1 MATIRPAFAFANLT
15 KRLEPEGRSNGAN
28 EIPWIAGLLVVG
40 IQRREALGSSIGILS
55 KVVSGKAASGRAEL
69 GIIINA
75 GSSARERSSKMLKH
89 VQISPMRSRADSLS
103 MRSSTSCASSLCGS
117 PEPPSDQLRSHS
129 RASSYSSLNE
139 TIPQID
145 GSWLFVWHIIRG
157 KRSTRTLCGR
167 GPLAGSIFVQQPR
180 SASRNI
186 HRAPPVWRRK
196 AGKLNGKTVTSSKS
210 GQQEK
215 ENKLQND
222 MLVTPYKCV
231 TERIFCLVRIEWF
244 VRVPAPVSRASTA
257 FTARAKETTIKI
269 YTACL
274 RQDIEYKTLGIS
286 YDATSKGVVQQVL
299 RRCKMRHRDP
309 RLFYLTMEVTVR
321 RPGVKSVL
329 ELDDEARP
337 ALLQACHPKGD
348 SRFCLQQKPGG
359 LIRVH
364 TSALQPNSQYKSLL
378 ISEETTSDELL
389 SLLLSCYNSMEPVEQ
404 FSLYEVCPGQEY
416 QRKLHPD
423 DLPLKT
429 QLQRQQKGEIMHFLV
444 RRNPNYPRRRQL
456 LATIAES
463 KHFIRNTQAAI
474 DSSNTAMVSGQ
485 SQLQTAAH
493 PLHHQQSH
501 HPHHHHHHHRLSL
514 HSTTTGTGFTLGTLC
529 GPVTSP
535 TNSFISDI
543 VDGLSSLNDL
553 PCETNT
559 SSSFFRPSSLDDST
573 ASTDSTDSTE
583 SSSSSC
589 SSFSSLS
596 SDSSSSSSSTA
607 SSSAAELTFAEDEHE
622 VDTDTDTD
630 TSTLRRQSD
639 IATLKR
645 QHQQQ
650 QQQQQN
656 NNEEAAPCQQCPTKP
671 LPPPAIA
678 WRHSEPA
685 PELTAPPEIKSKNS
699 AQHQQPP
706 PRPAKSST
714 MLAALSKPSLPA
726 SPLAAPSYNPVY
738 NIREIRTVSQSFS
751 ALGIDKKLVDIRSP
765 VSAGTTAAGAG
776 AGASAGAGAAA
787 TAPTVRSSVVKEMVN
802 TDPAKGVGNFVYI

>member
-1 MATIRPAFAFANLT
+1 
-15 KRLEPEGRSNGAN
+15 
-28 EIPWIAGLLVVG
+28 
-40 IQRREALGSSIGILS
+40 
-55 KVVSGKAASGRAEL
+55 
-69 GIIINA
+69 
-75 GSSARERSSKMLKH
+75 MLKH

-117 PEPPSDQLRSHS
+117 PEPPGDQLRSHS

-139 TIPQID
+139 TIPQ
-145 GSWLFVWHIIRG
+145 
-157 KRSTRTLCGR
+157 
-167 GPLAGSIFVQQPR
+167 
-180 SASRNI
+180 
-186 HRAPPVWRRK
+186 
-196 AGKLNGKTVTSSKS
+196 
-210 GQQEK
+210 
-215 ENKLQND
+215 
-222 MLVTPYKCV
+222 
-231 TERIFCLVRIEWF
+231 
-244 VRVPAPVSRASTA
+244 
-257 FTARAKETTIKI
+257 TTIKI

-286 YDATSKGVVQQVL
+286 YDATSKSVVQQVL

-389 SLLLSCYNSMEPVEQ
+389 SLLLSCYNSIEPVEQ

-463 KHFIRNTQAAI
+463 KHFILNSSL
-474 DSSNTAMVSGQ
+474 DSANAQ
-485 SQLQTAAH
+485 H
-493 PLHHQQSH
+493 PTPGMHHLHQQ
-501 HPHHHHHHHRLSL
+501 PHHHHLHHHHRLSL
-514 HSTTTGTGFTLGTLC
+514 HSGSFSLGPTGT
-529 GPVTSP
+529 P
-535 TNSFISDI
+535 TNTFISDI

-553 PCETNT
+553 PAEAKSLRLKESN
-559 SSSFFRPSSLDDST
+559 SFRPASLDDSAT
-573 ASTDSTDSTE
+573 STDSTDSTE
-583 SSSSSC
+583 SSSSSSSC

-596 SDSSSSSSSTA
+596 SDSSFEEPDQPSNEGDVTTMSSCHA
-607 SSSAAELTFAEDEHE
+607 
-622 VDTDTDTD
+622 
-630 TSTLRRQSD
+630 
-639 IATLKR
+639 
-645 QHQQQ
+645 
-650 QQQQQN
+650 
-656 NNEEAAPCQQCPTKP
+656 
-671 LPPPAIA
+671 
-678 WRHSEPA
+678 
-685 PELTAPPEIKSKNS
+685 APPEVKCKNS

-706 PRPAKSST
+706 PRPAKSSS
-714 MLAALSKPSLPA
+714 MLAALSRPSLLPA
-726 SPLAAPSYNPVY
+726 STLAAPSYSPVY

-751 ALGIDKKLVDIRSP
+751 ALGIDKKLADIRNSTSSCNSNSG
-765 VSAGTTAAGAG
+765 VKTNTTNESSAVRT
-776 AGASAGAGAAA
+776 SALL
-787 TAPTVRSSVVKEMVN
+787 KEMVN

>member
-1 MATIRPAFAFANLT
+1 
-15 KRLEPEGRSNGAN
+15 
-28 EIPWIAGLLVVG
+28 
-40 IQRREALGSSIGILS
+40 
-55 KVVSGKAASGRAEL
+55 
-69 GIIINA
+69 
-75 GSSARERSSKMLKH
+75 MLKH

-117 PEPPSDQLRSHS
+117 PEPPGDQLRSHS

-139 TIPQID
+139 TIPQ
-145 GSWLFVWHIIRG
+145 
-157 KRSTRTLCGR
+157 
-167 GPLAGSIFVQQPR
+167 
-180 SASRNI
+180 
-186 HRAPPVWRRK
+186 
-196 AGKLNGKTVTSSKS
+196 
-210 GQQEK
+210 
-215 ENKLQND
+215 
-222 MLVTPYKCV
+222 
-231 TERIFCLVRIEWF
+231 
-244 VRVPAPVSRASTA
+244 
-257 FTARAKETTIKI
+257 TTIKI

-286 YDATSKGVVQQVL
+286 YDATSKSVVQQVL

-378 ISEETTSDELL
+378 ISEDTTSDELL
-389 SLLLSCYNSMEPVEQ
+389 SLLLSCYNSIEPVEQ

-463 KHFIRNTQAAI
+463 KHFILNSSL
-474 DSSNTAMVSGQ
+474 DSANGPHPPSGIHH
-485 SQLQTAAH
+485 L
-493 PLHHQQSH
+493 HQQ
-501 HPHHHHHHHRLSL
+501 PHHHHLHHHHRLSL
-514 HSTTTGTGFTLGTLC
+514 HSGSFSLGPAGT
-529 GPVTSP
+529 P
-535 TNSFISDI
+535 TNTFISDI

-553 PCETNT
+553 PAEAKSLRLKESN
-559 SSSFFRPSSLDDST
+559 SFRPASLDDSAT
-573 ASTDSTDSTE
+573 STDSTDSTE
-583 SSSSSC
+583 SSSSSSSSC

-596 SDSSSSSSSTA
+596 SDSSFEEPDQPTG
-607 SSSAAELTFAEDEHE
+607 EP
-622 VDTDTDTD
+622 
-630 TSTLRRQSD
+630 D
-639 IATLKR
+639 IRTIS
-645 QHQQQ
+645 H
-650 QQQQQN
+650 
-656 NNEEAAPCQQCPTKP
+656 P
-671 LPPPAIA
+671 
-678 WRHSEPA
+678 
-685 PELTAPPEIKSKNS
+685 APPEVKCKNS

-714 MLAALSKPSLPA
+714 MLAALSRPPLLPA
-726 SPLAAPSYNPVY
+726 STLAAPSYNPVY

-751 ALGIDKKLVDIRSP
+751 VLGIDKKLAEMRNS
-765 VSAGTTAAGAG
+765 SSNNTGGNTNATESNTAAART
-776 AGASAGAGAAA
+776 SALL
-787 TAPTVRSSVVKEMVN
+787 KEMVN

>member
-1 MATIRPAFAFANLT
+1 
-15 KRLEPEGRSNGAN
+15 
-28 EIPWIAGLLVVG
+28 
-40 IQRREALGSSIGILS
+40 
-55 KVVSGKAASGRAEL
+55 
-69 GIIINA
+69 
-75 GSSARERSSKMLKH
+75 MLKH

-139 TIPQID
+139 TIPQ
-145 GSWLFVWHIIRG
+145 
-157 KRSTRTLCGR
+157 
-167 GPLAGSIFVQQPR
+167 
-180 SASRNI
+180 
-186 HRAPPVWRRK
+186 
-196 AGKLNGKTVTSSKS
+196 
-210 GQQEK
+210 
-215 ENKLQND
+215 
-222 MLVTPYKCV
+222 
-231 TERIFCLVRIEWF
+231 
-244 VRVPAPVSRASTA
+244 
-257 FTARAKETTIKI
+257 TTIKI

-389 SLLLSCYNSMEPVEQ
+389 SLLLSCYNSLEPVEQ

-463 KHFIRNTQAAI
+463 KHFIRNAQTGI
-474 DSSNTAMVSGQ
+474 DASNTAMVNSQ
-485 SQLQTAAH
+485 SQLQNSA
-493 PLHHQQSH
+493 LHHQQSH
-501 HPHHHHHHHRLSL
+501 HHHPHHHRLSL
-514 HSTTTGTGFTLGTLC
+514 HSTATTGFTLGTLC

-553 PCETNT
+553 PCETN
-559 SSSFFRPSSLDDST
+559 SLRLKDSSFYRPSSLDDST
-573 ASTDSTDSTE
+573 ASTDSNDSTE

-596 SDSSSSSSSTA
+596 SDSSSSSTA

-622 VDTDTDTD
+622 AETDTDTD

-645 QHQQQ
+645 QQQH
-650 QQQQQN
+650 QN
-656 NNEEAAPCQQCPTKP
+656 NNEESASCQQCPTKP
-671 LPPPAIA
+671 AAIA

-685 PELTAPPEIKSKNS
+685 PELAPPEIKSKNS

-714 MLAALSKPSLPA
+714 MLAALSRPSLPA

-751 ALGIDKKLVDIRSP
+751 ALAIDKKLADIRSSVGSSTP
-765 VSAGTTAAGAG
+765 AVATSAAV
-776 AGASAGAGAAA
+776 
-787 TAPTVRSSVVKEMVN
+787 TAPAVRSSVVKEMVN

>member
-1 MATIRPAFAFANLT
+1 
-15 KRLEPEGRSNGAN
+15 
-28 EIPWIAGLLVVG
+28 
-40 IQRREALGSSIGILS
+40 
-55 KVVSGKAASGRAEL
+55 
-69 GIIINA
+69 
-75 GSSARERSSKMLKH
+75 MLK
-89 VQISPMRSRADSLS
+89 
-103 MRSSTSCASSLCGS
+103 
-117 PEPPSDQLRSHS
+117 
-129 RASSYSSLNE
+129 
-139 TIPQID
+139 
-145 GSWLFVWHIIRG
+145 
-157 KRSTRTLCGR
+157 
-167 GPLAGSIFVQQPR
+167 
-180 SASRNI
+180 
-186 HRAPPVWRRK
+186 
-196 AGKLNGKTVTSSKS
+196 
-210 GQQEK
+210 
-215 ENKLQND
+215 
-222 MLVTPYKCV
+222 
-231 TERIFCLVRIEWF
+231 
-244 VRVPAPVSRASTA
+244 
-257 FTARAKETTIKI
+257 TTIKI

-286 YDATSKGVVQQVL
+286 YDATSKSVVQQVL

-389 SLLLSCYNSMEPVEQ
+389 SLLLSCYNSIEPVEQ

-463 KHFIRNTQAAI
+463 KHFILNSSL
-474 DSSNTAMVSGQ
+474 DSANVPATGV
-485 SQLQTAAH
+485 H
-493 PLHHQQSH
+493 HHHHQLHQQQQ
-501 HPHHHHHHHRLSL
+501 HHHHHHHRLSL
-514 HSTTTGTGFTLGTLC
+514 HSGSFSLGPTGT
-529 GPVTSP
+529 P
-535 TNSFISDI
+535 TNTFISDI

-553 PCETNT
+553 PAEAKSLRLKEISTFC
-559 SSSFFRPSSLDDST
+559 PASLDDSAT
-573 ASTDSTDSTE
+573 STDSNDSTE

-596 SDSSSSSSSTA
+596 SDSSFEEPEQLTIESTSNVTTSSC
-607 SSSAAELTFAEDEHE
+607 
-622 VDTDTDTD
+622 
-630 TSTLRRQSD
+630 
-639 IATLKR
+639 
-645 QHQQQ
+645 HQ
-650 QQQQQN
+650 
-656 NNEEAAPCQQCPTKP
+656 
-671 LPPPAIA
+671 
-678 WRHSEPA
+678 
-685 PELTAPPEIKSKNS
+685 APPEVKSKNS

-714 MLAALSKPSLPA
+714 MLAALSRPALLPA
-726 SPLAAPSYNPVY
+726 STLAAPSYNPVY

-751 ALGIDKKLVDIRSP
+751 ALGIDKKLADIRSSSGVKTNTSDP
-765 VSAGTTAAGAG
+765 AGTARSGALL
-776 AGASAGAGAAA
+776 
-787 TAPTVRSSVVKEMVN
+787 KEMVN

>member
-1 MATIRPAFAFANLT
+1 
-15 KRLEPEGRSNGAN
+15 
-28 EIPWIAGLLVVG
+28 
-40 IQRREALGSSIGILS
+40 
-55 KVVSGKAASGRAEL
+55 
-69 GIIINA
+69 
-75 GSSARERSSKMLKH
+75 MLKH

-139 TIPQID
+139 TIPQ
-145 GSWLFVWHIIRG
+145 
-157 KRSTRTLCGR
+157 
-167 GPLAGSIFVQQPR
+167 
-180 SASRNI
+180 
-186 HRAPPVWRRK
+186 
-196 AGKLNGKTVTSSKS
+196 
-210 GQQEK
+210 
-215 ENKLQND
+215 
-222 MLVTPYKCV
+222 
-231 TERIFCLVRIEWF
+231 
-244 VRVPAPVSRASTA
+244 
-257 FTARAKETTIKI
+257 TTIKI

-389 SLLLSCYNSMEPVEQ
+389 SLLLSCYNSLEPVEQ

-474 DSSNTAMVSGQ
+474 DSSNTAMVGGQ

-501 HPHHHHHHHRLSL
+501 HPHHHHHHHHRLSL

-553 PCETNT
+553 PCETNSLRLT
-559 SSSFFRPSSLDDST
+559 KNSSSSSFFRPSSLDDST

-622 VDTDTDTD
+622 IDTDTDTD

-645 QHQQQ
+645 QHQ

-776 AGASAGAGAAA
+776 AGAGVAAA
-787 TAPTVRSSVVKEMVN
+787 AAPTVRSSVVKEMVN

>member
-1 MATIRPAFAFANLT
+1 
-15 KRLEPEGRSNGAN
+15 
-28 EIPWIAGLLVVG
+28 
-40 IQRREALGSSIGILS
+40 
-55 KVVSGKAASGRAEL
+55 
-69 GIIINA
+69 
-75 GSSARERSSKMLKH
+75 MLKH

-139 TIPQID
+139 TIPQ
-145 GSWLFVWHIIRG
+145 
-157 KRSTRTLCGR
+157 
-167 GPLAGSIFVQQPR
+167 
-180 SASRNI
+180 
-186 HRAPPVWRRK
+186 
-196 AGKLNGKTVTSSKS
+196 
-210 GQQEK
+210 
-215 ENKLQND
+215 
-222 MLVTPYKCV
+222 
-231 TERIFCLVRIEWF
+231 
-244 VRVPAPVSRASTA
+244 
-257 FTARAKETTIKI
+257 TTIKI

-389 SLLLSCYNSMEPVEQ
+389 SLLLSCYNSLEPVEQ

-463 KHFIRNTQAAI
+463 KHFIRNAPTNGGLDGA
-474 DSSNTAMVSGQ
+474 NGQ
-485 SQLQTAAH
+485 SQPIQN
-493 PLHHQQSH
+493 HHQPHQH
-501 HPHHHHHHHRLSL
+501 HHAHQHLHHHHHRLSL
-514 HSTTTGTGFTLGTLC
+514 HSTTGTGFTLGTLC

-553 PCETNT
+553 PCETN
-559 SSSFFRPSSLDDST
+559 SLRLKDSSFYRPSSLDDST
-573 ASTDSTDSTE
+573 ASTDSNDSTE
-583 SSSSSC
+583 SSASSC

-596 SDSSSSSSSTA
+596 SDSSSSSTA
-607 SSSAAELTFAEDEHE
+607 SSSAAELTFAEDEHDAE
-622 VDTDTDTD
+622 TDTDTD

-639 IATLKR
+639 IATLTR
-645 QHQQQ
+645 QH
-650 QQQQQN
+650 QQQN
-656 NNEEAAPCQQCPTKP
+656 NNEESTPCQQCPSKP
-671 LPPPAIA
+671 ATTGG

-706 PRPAKSST
+706 PRPAKSSS

-751 ALGIDKKLVDIRSP
+751 ALGIDKKLADIRSS
-765 VSAGTTAAGAG
+765 VSSSAVAGAG
-776 AGASAGAGAAA
+776 AGAA
-787 TAPTVRSSVVKEMVN
+787 TASVVRSSVVKEMVN

>member
-1 MATIRPAFAFANLT
+1 
-15 KRLEPEGRSNGAN
+15 
-28 EIPWIAGLLVVG
+28 
-40 IQRREALGSSIGILS
+40 
-55 KVVSGKAASGRAEL
+55 
-69 GIIINA
+69 
-75 GSSARERSSKMLKH
+75 MLKH

-117 PEPPSDQLRSHS
+117 PEPPGDQLRSHS

-139 TIPQID
+139 TIPQ
-145 GSWLFVWHIIRG
+145 
-157 KRSTRTLCGR
+157 
-167 GPLAGSIFVQQPR
+167 
-180 SASRNI
+180 
-186 HRAPPVWRRK
+186 
-196 AGKLNGKTVTSSKS
+196 
-210 GQQEK
+210 
-215 ENKLQND
+215 
-222 MLVTPYKCV
+222 
-231 TERIFCLVRIEWF
+231 
-244 VRVPAPVSRASTA
+244 
-257 FTARAKETTIKI
+257 TTIKI

-286 YDATSKGVVQQVL
+286 YDATSKSVVQQVL

-389 SLLLSCYNSMEPVEQ
+389 SLLLSCYNSIEPVEQ

-463 KHFIRNTQAAI
+463 KHFILNSSLDSANVQLPAAGI
-474 DSSNTAMVSGQ
+474 
-485 SQLQTAAH
+485 H
-493 PLHHQQSH
+493 HHHLHHQQ
-501 HPHHHHHHHRLSL
+501 PQHHHHHHHRLSL
-514 HSTTTGTGFTLGTLC
+514 HSGSFSLGPTGT
-529 GPVTSP
+529 P
-535 TNSFISDI
+535 TNTFISDI

-553 PCETNT
+553 PAEVK
-559 SSSFFRPSSLDDST
+559 SLRLKESSFCPASLDDSAT
-573 ASTDSTDSTE
+573 STDSADSTE

-596 SDSSSSSSSTA
+596 SDSSFEEPEKQTIDNTSNVTNTSSC
-607 SSSAAELTFAEDEHE
+607 
-622 VDTDTDTD
+622 
-630 TSTLRRQSD
+630 
-639 IATLKR
+639 
-645 QHQQQ
+645 HQ
-650 QQQQQN
+650 
-656 NNEEAAPCQQCPTKP
+656 
-671 LPPPAIA
+671 
-678 WRHSEPA
+678 
-685 PELTAPPEIKSKNS
+685 APPEVKSKNS

-714 MLAALSKPSLPA
+714 MLAALSRPALLPA
-726 SPLAAPSYNPVY
+726 STLAAPSYNPVY

-751 ALGIDKKLVDIRSP
+751 ALGIDKKLADIRSS
-765 VSAGTTAAGAG
+765 VKSGTTESG
-776 AGASAGAGAAA
+776 
-787 TAPTVRSSVVKEMVN
+787 TARSSALLKEMVN

>member
-1 MATIRPAFAFANLT
+1 
-15 KRLEPEGRSNGAN
+15 
-28 EIPWIAGLLVVG
+28 
-40 IQRREALGSSIGILS
+40 
-55 KVVSGKAASGRAEL
+55 
-69 GIIINA
+69 
-75 GSSARERSSKMLKH
+75 MLKH

-117 PEPPSDQLRSHS
+117 PEPPGDQLRSHS

-139 TIPQID
+139 TIPQ
-145 GSWLFVWHIIRG
+145 
-157 KRSTRTLCGR
+157 
-167 GPLAGSIFVQQPR
+167 
-180 SASRNI
+180 
-186 HRAPPVWRRK
+186 
-196 AGKLNGKTVTSSKS
+196 
-210 GQQEK
+210 
-215 ENKLQND
+215 
-222 MLVTPYKCV
+222 
-231 TERIFCLVRIEWF
+231 
-244 VRVPAPVSRASTA
+244 
-257 FTARAKETTIKI
+257 TTIKI

-286 YDATSKGVVQQVL
+286 YDATSKSVVQQVL

-389 SLLLSCYNSMEPVEQ
+389 SLLLSCYNSIEPVEQ

-463 KHFIRNTQAAI
+463 KHFILNSSLDSANVQHPAAGI
-474 DSSNTAMVSGQ
+474 
-485 SQLQTAAH
+485 H
-493 PLHHQQSH
+493 HHHHHHQQQQN
-501 HPHHHHHHHRLSL
+501 HHHHHHRLSL
-514 HSTTTGTGFTLGTLC
+514 HSGSFSLGPTGT
-529 GPVTSP
+529 P
-535 TNSFISDI
+535 TNTFISDI

-553 PCETNT
+553 PADAKSLRLKE
-559 SSSFFRPSSLDDST
+559 SSSFCPASLDDSAT
-573 ASTDSTDSTE
+573 STDSTDSTE

-596 SDSSSSSSSTA
+596 SDSSFEEPEKHTI
-607 SSSAAELTFAEDEHE
+607 DN
-622 VDTDTDTD
+622 
-630 TSTLRRQSD
+630 TSNITQTTSC
-639 IATLKR
+639 
-645 QHQQQ
+645 HQ
-650 QQQQQN
+650 
-656 NNEEAAPCQQCPTKP
+656 A
-671 LPPPAIA
+671 LPP
-678 WRHSEPA
+678 EV
-685 PELTAPPEIKSKNS
+685 KSKNS

-706 PRPAKSST
+706 PRPAKSSS
-714 MLAALSKPSLPA
+714 MLAALSRPALLPV
-726 SPLAAPSYNPVY
+726 STLAAPSYNPVY

-751 ALGIDKKLVDIRSP
+751 ALGIDKKLADIRSNTG
-765 VSAGTTAAGAG
+765 VKTNTTESG
-776 AGASAGAGAAA
+776 
-787 TAPTVRSSVVKEMVN
+787 TVRSSALLKEMVN